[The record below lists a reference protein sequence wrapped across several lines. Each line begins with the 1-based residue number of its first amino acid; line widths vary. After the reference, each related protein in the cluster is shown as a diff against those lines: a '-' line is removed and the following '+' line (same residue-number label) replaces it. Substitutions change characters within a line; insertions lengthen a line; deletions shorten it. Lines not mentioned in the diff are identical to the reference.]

1 MVQSKEEQRH
11 ELNSGAWGMPV
22 LLGTPPMAIL
32 TELNGTLLESMAT
45 AQKEWSEFLHRRI
58 KEDVAVFRELMH
70 SRSLAD
76 MHQIYSQYLKTA
88 VEQYRQQSERV
99 AQRGQSVAQHLADSA
114 DPAAQERARARH

>member
-11 ELNSGAWGMPV
+11 ELNSAWGMPV
-22 LLGTPPMAIL
+22 LLGAPPMAIL

-58 KEDVAVFRELMH
+58 KEDVAVFRELIH
-70 SRSLAD
+70 SQSLAD

-88 VEQYRQQSERV
+88 FEQYRQQSERV
-99 AQRGQSVAQHLADSA
+99 AQRGQSVAQHLAEST